1 MLSDT
6 ERREIQQ
13 ASAAV
18 QRLAALHLQR
28 ARSPQSVIAFIGN
41 LHRGVDQVVQQAQ
54 QAGQAL
60 ACESGCSG
68 CCSARV
74 YASEPEIFQIAA
86 TLKTRPSAQF
96 QAVLGRLQTHAAL
109 AAHLSTATHRSPCP
123 LLENHLCSVYAV
135 RPAVCRK
142 AHSLDLAACL
152 RPGAAI
158 PQNLNILL
166 QAETLIAGTAAAYQQ
181 TGRAV
186 RGHELGQAVLLALN
200 DASLLSRWHAG
211 ETVFPTAG

>member
-41 LHRGVDQVVQQAQ
+41 LHRG
-54 QAGQAL
+54 
-60 ACESGCSG
+60 
-68 CCSARV
+68 V